1 MQDFTTNPRLVI
13 PRSQVGLPADQVY
26 VPAHVYEELVAI
38 SAAWDKSRDAVLAA
52 QQQAD
57 DLREQ
62 YRQEGLCAGRE
73 DAQKEAINAIAQM
86 QGSMHEWVK
95 NTDTQLIELVNR
107 CVGEVVNKIDP
118 TLLVSQS
125 IEKGLAEL
133 ASAQQIIVRV
143 HPDCTDMEQTIS
155 DLTQRYG
162 ITGQVR
168 LVQDGT
174 LSPGD
179 AVVESP
185 VGTVDLRLANQF
197 KLISKA
203 LKS

>member
-1 MQDFTTNPRLVI
+1 
-13 PRSQVGLPADQVY
+13 
-26 VPAHVYEELVAI
+26 
-38 SAAWDKSRDAVLAA
+38 
-52 QQQAD
+52 
-57 DLREQ
+57 
-62 YRQEGLCAGRE
+62 
-73 DAQKEAINAIAQM
+73 
-86 QGSMHEWVK
+86 
-95 NTDTQLIELVNR
+95 
-107 CVGEVVNKIDP
+107 
-118 TLLVSQS
+118 
-125 IEKGLAEL
+125 
-133 ASAQQIIVRV
+133 
-143 HPDCTDMEQTIS
+143 MEQTIS

-185 VGTVDLRLANQF
+185 VGTVDLRLANQL

>member
-1 MQDFTTNPRLVI
+1 MQDFITNTNLVV
-13 PRSQVGLPADQVY
+13 RSSPVALAPGQVY
-26 VPAHVYEELVAI
+26 VQSAQYEELLAI
-38 SAAWDKSRDAVLAA
+38 ADIWDRARGILADAQNDAT
-52 QQQAD
+52 QI
-57 DLREQ
+57 REQ
-62 YRQEGLCAGRE
+62 YRQEGITLGRA
-73 DAQKEAINAIAQM
+73 DAQKEALEQIAQM
-86 QGSMHEWVK
+86 QGSMSQWVK
-95 NTDTQLIELVNR
+95 NTDAQLIELVNR

-118 TLLVSQS
+118 TILVSQS

-133 ASAQQIIVRV
+133 ASAQQIMVRV
-143 HPDCTDMEQTIS
+143 HPDCADMEQTIS

-185 VGTVDLRLANQF
+185 VGTVDLRLANQL